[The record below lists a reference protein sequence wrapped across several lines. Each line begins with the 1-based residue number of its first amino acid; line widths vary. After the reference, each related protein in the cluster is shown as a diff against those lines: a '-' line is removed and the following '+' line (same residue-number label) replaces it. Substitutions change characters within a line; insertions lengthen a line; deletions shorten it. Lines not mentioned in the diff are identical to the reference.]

1 MFKQEMCT
9 CWPGHTAV
17 RTPPDSGAVFGHPL
31 LQDCTTAAPDGT
43 TALDSGF
50 SRSTST
56 WPDPLLS
63 LCGAHRSE
71 KLEINVLFGTAF
83 AVH

>member
-1 MFKQEMCT
+1 MYT

-17 RTPPDSGAVFGHPL
+17 RIPPGNGVVFGHPL
-31 LQDCTTAAPDGT
+31 LQDCTTAEPDGT
-43 TALDSGF
+43 AALDLKF
-50 SRSTST
+50 SHSTST

-71 KLEINVLFGTAF
+71 IMTFYLVQHLQYI
-83 AVH
+83 